1 MSALTLEHV
10 SHVYG
15 EIVAADD
22 LDLAVEP
29 EELVC
34 LLGPSGCGKT
44 TVLRIAAGLEP
55 LQQGRV
61 LLDDKV
67 VADDGIDLPPE
78 ARNVGLVFQ
87 D

>member
-1 MSALTLEHV
+1 MSALTLEYV
-10 SHVYG
+10 SHAYG

-22 LDLAVEP
+22 LDLSVEP

-61 LLDDKV
+61 LLDGKV
-67 VADDGIDLPPE
+67 VAGDDIDLPPE
-78 ARNVGLVFQ
+78 ARNVGLVF
-87 D
+87 